1 MSPLW
6 LGPPFRRYGE
16 ALNPGPKLFTT
27 VQTINV
33 SSLWDTI
40 DLLGKEEPAYT
51 MIQEHCAP
59 PAEDQCCLLRP
70 WPDGQVCLARAPGP
84 GAGQAV
90 RGRRHR
96 IQEAQ
101 ALLQAT
107 HPYQGHGRGQNHR

>member
-51 MIQEHCAP
+51 MIQEHCTP
-59 PAEDQCCLLRP
+59 PLKTNAACADL
-70 WPDGQVCLARAPGP
+70 GQL
-84 GAGQAV
+84 
-90 RGRRHR
+90 GRS
-96 IQEAQ
+96 
-101 ALLQAT
+101 ALPL
-107 HPYQGHGRGQNHR
+107 